1 MKFLLMLGL
10 VIVLVTSFLVS
21 NMTSASAQSAKT
33 YGCTYNNPCNYQ
45 VCGDHICAPGEFAQ
59 MKAQNNQAQMGNKTS
74 VTPQNITSGNMA
86 TGPSTSTIIAG
97 VATYEDVASDGTT
110 VIVRTSHPISG
121 QPLNLG
127 IGFFGSNRNA
137 IANQNYAI
145 TITQDNSIV
154 LSKSNANSNS
164 GIDSLTTTPLSS
176 SDPINIQ
183 VTLNGVGPSTADP
196 STWTGVKGEV
206 LPFSEGQL
214 ETVTTS
220 NMTATTPNMTA
231 TTPTSNNAA
240 VPEFGPVAS
249 VVLAIAVISVV
260 VIATKTRVIPRF

>member
-1 MKFLLMLGL
+1 MKFLLILGL
-10 VIVLVTSFLVS
+10 VIVLATSFLVL
-21 NMTSASAQSAKT
+21 NMMSASAQSSKT
-33 YGCTYNNPCNYQ
+33 YGCTMGNPCNYQ

-59 MKAQNNQAQMGNKTS
+59 MKAQNNQAQIGNKTS
-74 VTPQNITSGNMA
+74 TTPQTITSGNMA
-86 TGPSTSTIIAG
+86 TGPSTSAIIAG
-97 VATYEDVASDGTT
+97 VATYEDTASDGTT
-110 VIVRTSHPISG
+110 VIVRTSHQISG
-121 QPLNLG
+121 QPMNLG
-127 IGFFGSNRNA
+127 IGFFGSNGNA

-164 GIDSLTTTPLSS
+164 GIDTLTTSPMLS
-176 SDPINIQ
+176 SDPISIQ

-214 ETVTTS
+214 ETATTNMTATTS
-220 NMTATTPNMTA
+220 NMTATPA
-231 TTPTSNNAA
+231 SNNAA

-249 VVLAIAVISVV
+249 LVLVIAVISV

>member
-1 MKFLLMLGL
+1 MKFLLILGL
-10 VIVLVTSFLVS
+10 AIVLVTSFLVTDL
-21 NMTSASAQSAKT
+21 TSASAQSAKT
-33 YGCTYNNPCNYQ
+33 YHCTYNNPCNYQ

-74 VTPQNITSGNMA
+74 VTPQVITSGNMA

-110 VIVRTSHPISG
+110 VIVRTSHQISG
-121 QPLNLG
+121 QPMSLG

-154 LSKSNANSNS
+154 LSKSNANANS

-206 LPFSEGQL
+206 LTFSEGQL
-214 ETVTTS
+214 ETATTNMTATTS
-220 NMTATTPNMTA
+220 NMTV

-249 VVLAIAVISVV
+249 AVLAIAVISVV